1 MAALKSLKAG
11 FTGRPAESD
20 LKTRAQDAARYV
32 RDEAAVVAGTA
43 REHPAA
49 LSSTLLVVATLA
61 FVAGF
66 VMGGT
71 SAAPARSQR
80 FWSW

>member
-1 MAALKSLKAG
+1 MALKTLRAG
-11 FTGRPAESD
+11 FTGKPAEPD
-20 LKTRAQDAARYV
+20 LKTKTQEAARYV

-49 LSSTLLVVATLA
+49 LSGTLLVVATLA
-61 FVAGF
+61 FVAGYL
-66 VMGGT
+66 VGGT
-71 SAAPARSQR
+71 STPPPRSQR

>member
-1 MAALKSLKAG
+1 MALKTLRAG
-11 FTGRPAESD
+11 FTGKPAEPD
-20 LKTRAQDAARYV
+20 LKTRTQEAARYV

-43 REHPAA
+43 RDHPAA

-61 FVAGF
+61 FVAGYL
-66 VMGGT
+66 VGGT
-71 SAAPARSQR
+71 AAPPSRSQR